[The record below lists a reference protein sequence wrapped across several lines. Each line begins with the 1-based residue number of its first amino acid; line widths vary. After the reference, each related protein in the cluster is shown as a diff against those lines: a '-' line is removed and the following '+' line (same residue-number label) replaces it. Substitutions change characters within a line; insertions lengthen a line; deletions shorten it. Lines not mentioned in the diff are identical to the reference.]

1 MIDTELKP
9 QESLLDAVEEYQ
21 RGISDGFGSV
31 GNSPGKASRKAL
43 RLYCFSCHRTEN
55 HYNTLK
61 GKSYHYLLIG
71 MTMGLVWLF
80 GAYRCRCCGHR
91 RLVRF
96 NNLNLRYH
104 YHRWKYAGKFNTN
117 RLTVKPVYRQDK
129 SSNKQVGVESDSENG
144 TLNGESSI
152 HSNASINGNNRRRR
166 KRKLKSVPS
175 IDSIGRER
183 RQRQEKLQVEQLTTG
198 YMDFSIESLVQSL
211 ETDASRKLK
220 AELEAASRIREPLIA
235 RKAKP
240 RKQING
246 KPKRR
251 YAKKERLSGPNLYCF
266 GCKQN
271 NQHFHRFKGTPFY
284 FFLFGITLGLIA
296 IIGPFRCSICT
307 RNRLFGL
314 NLLNPKYYV
323 RRYIERIGDGYG

>member
-1 MIDTELKP
+1 MIETELKP
-9 QESLLDAVEEYQ
+9 EESQLDIVDEYQ
-21 RGISDGFGSV
+21 RGISDGFVSA
-31 GNSPGKASRKAL
+31 GNSPNRGSRKSL

-61 GKSYHYLLIG
+61 GQSYHYLLIG

-104 YHRWKYAGKFNTN
+104 YHRWKYAGKLDA
-117 RLTVKPVYRQDK
+117 RRQAIKPVFKQLK
-129 SSNKQVGVESDSENG
+129 SSDKHVGVDSPSENG
-144 TLNGESSI
+144 EVNGDASS
-152 HSNASINGNNRRRR
+152 HGNNRQHR

-183 RQRQEKLQVEQLTTG
+183 RQRKEKLQVERLNSGT
-198 YMDFSIESLVQSL
+198 MDFSIESLVESL
-211 ETDASRKLK
+211 ETIASRKLK
-220 AELEAASRIREPLIA
+220 AEREARERIREPLIA
-235 RKAKP
+235 KKAKP
-240 RKQING
+240 RKKMNG

-251 YAKKERLSGPNLYCF
+251 YAKKERLTGPSIYCF

-271 NQHFHRFKGTPFY
+271 NQHFHRYKGTPFY
-284 FFLFGITLGLIA
+284 FFLFGITLGLIM

-323 RRYIERIGDGYG
+323 RRYIERVGDGYG

>member
-9 QESLLDAVEEYQ
+9 QETQLDAIDNYQ
-21 RGISDGFGSV
+21 RGISDGFASV
-31 GNSPGKASRKAL
+31 GNSPAKASRKSL

-55 HYNTLK
+55 HYNTLR

-96 NNLNLRYH
+96 NNLNLKYH

-117 RLTVKPVYRQDK
+117 KLTDTPVSRR
-129 SSNKQVGVESDSENG
+129 NKQAGDRPEVASDSENG
-144 TLNGESSI
+144 EVHGD
-152 HSNASINGNNRRRR
+152 ASVDNRQPQRR

-183 RQRQEKLQVEQLTTG
+183 RQRKEKLQVEQLTTG
-198 YMDFSIESLVQSL
+198 YMDFSIESLVESL

-220 AELEAASRIREPLIA
+220 AEREARARIREPLIA
-235 RKAKP
+235 KKAKP
-240 RKQING
+240 RKPING

-251 YAKKERLSGPNLYCF
+251 YARKERLTGPNLYCF

-284 FFLFGITLGLIA
+284 FFLFGITLGLIM
-296 IIGPFRCSICT
+296 IIGPFRCSVCT